1 MDGGRIAMEKAVI
14 SLFFFISI
22 FGLAFP
28 AFAQDSIETSYEQ
41 TASSY
46 TNYRD
51 CIRLYK
57 LPPEKLFYLAV
68 SSINFNKYETL
79 EMQSRNG
86 YIIFEAE
93 GKEFLLNIMKKDKY
107 FTFLKIS
114 PCDNNYYF
122 SQMIPQKIFRYV
134 DVNFNVEAKEL
145 KF

>member
-1 MDGGRIAMEKAVI
+1 MPVK
-14 SLFFFISI
+14 
-22 FGLAFP
+22 
-28 AFAQDSIETSYEQ
+28 AQDSVDKAYEQ
-41 TASSY
+41 AAASY

-93 GKEFLLNIMKKDKY
+93 GKEFLINIMKKDKY
-107 FTFLKIS
+107 YTFLKIA

-122 SQMIPQKIFRYV
+122 SSMIPQKVFRYI
-134 DVNFNVEAKEL
+134 DLNFNSEVKEL